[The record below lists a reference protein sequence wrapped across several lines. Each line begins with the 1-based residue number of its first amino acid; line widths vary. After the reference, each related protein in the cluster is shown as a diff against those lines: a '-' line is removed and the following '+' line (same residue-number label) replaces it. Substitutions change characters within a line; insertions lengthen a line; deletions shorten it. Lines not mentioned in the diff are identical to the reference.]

1 MDTSVCL
8 NPSATQEEKQE
19 AENNH
24 TEKCSCKDIAKCITQ
39 EASKC
44 NLIVQEV
51 KIITLPLF

>member
-1 MDTSVCL
+1 MDTSIYQ
-8 NPSATQEEKQE
+8 NPPATQEEKQE

-24 TEKCSCKDIAKCITQ
+24 TEKCSCKDITNGSTQ